1 MSKNILNYNLVK
13 IYTANILFTS
23 SLLATIMR
31 VFMRFPE
38 DDTYYGFPIERILEI
53 FGFFILA
60 FVLGIVL
67 FGMFNAYIL
76 EVFNRKKVF
85 AVSVIAL
92 SVFLFVDIIHA
103 YNFVTRLVSMFLMG
117 GFSLLAYSA
126 ITTMSID
133 VTASDCRTKGNILL
147 HITSCVGM
155 VLSVFVFTV
164 HRYLPFEEAKYLSL
178 IPFALSIFEVMRIRM
193 IFRAPMKTNLI
204 SIDKFLLPKSWLLS
218 INLYVTFFFA
228 ILLFAFSFNIYL
240 CLQTGSE
247 EQIIPPIRIIIPL
260 VAVIVS
266 SLYAYKYILGKQ
278 LLYISLAGFVLL
290 SVCYFNIKFN
300 PFLYLVLSSLALPLI
315 LSSFLVMSLRLTSH
329 CQRATANINQTVV
342 CLLGF
347 ISAVPFIF
355 PLAYYIN
362 WFRTFVIITFL
373 VNVIIFLVATYP
385 YYLKKKL
392 R

>member
-178 IPFALSIFEVMRIRM
+178 IPYVLSILEVMRMRM
-193 IFRAPMKTNLI
+193 IFRAPIKTNLI
-204 SIDKFLLPKSWLLS
+204 SLDKFLLPKSWLPS
-218 INLYVTFFFA
+218 INLYLTLFFA
-228 ILLFAFSFNIYL
+228 ILFFCLSFPSPI
-240 CLQTGSE
+240 CHRIGCME
-247 EQIIPPIRIIIPL
+247 VAIPPISFVISLI
-260 VAVIVS
+260 AVIVS
-266 SLYAYKYILGKQ
+266 SLYAYEYILGKQ
-278 LLYISLAGFVLL
+278 LLYITLAGFVFLA
-290 SVCYFNIKFN
+290 VFYFFSELPQI
-300 PFLYLVLSSLALPLI
+300 LCLVLSSLAFPLI
-315 LSSFLVMSLRLTSH
+315 ISSFLVISLRLTSH
-329 CQRATANINQTVV
+329 CQRATANINQTVIF
-342 CLLGF
+342 LLSF

-355 PLAYYIN
+355 PLAYYTE
-362 WFRTFVIITFL
+362 WYKTFVIITFL
-373 VNVIIFLVATYP
+373 VNVVIFLVATYP

>member
-31 VFMRFPE
+31 VFMYLPE
-38 DDTYYGFPIERILEI
+38 GNTYYGIPVERTFEI
-53 FGFFILA
+53 YGFFILTFA
-60 FVLGIVL
+60 LGIVL
-67 FGMFNAYIL
+67 FGMFNSYIL
-76 EVFNRKKVF
+76 EIFNRKKVF
-85 AVSVIAL
+85 AVSVVAL

-103 YNFVTRLVSMFLMG
+103 YNFITRLVSMFLMG

-133 VTASDCRTKGNILL
+133 VTASDCRTKGNLLL

-164 HRYLPFEEAKYLSL
+164 HRYLPFEEAKFLSL
-178 IPFALSIFEVMRIRM
+178 IPYALSVFEVVRMRM
-193 IFRAPMKTNLI
+193 IFRAPIKTNLI
-204 SIDKFLLPKSWLLS
+204 SLDKFLLPKSWLLS

-240 CLQTGSE
+240 CQQIGSE
-247 EQIIPPIRIIIPL
+247 EEIISPIRIIIPL
-260 VAVIVS
+260 VSVVVS

-278 LLYISLAGFVLL
+278 LLYISLAGFALL
-290 SVCYFNIKFN
+290 SVCFFSIKFS
-300 PFLYLVLSSLALPLI
+300 PLLYLALSSLALPLI
-315 LSSFLVMSLRLTSH
+315 ISSFLVMSLRLTSH

-342 CLLGF
+342 CLLSF
-347 ISAVPFIF
+347 VSVVPFVF
-355 PLAYYIN
+355 PLSYYTELYK
-362 WFRTFVIITFL
+362 TFFIIMFL
-373 VNVIIFLVATYP
+373 ANVIVFLVATYP